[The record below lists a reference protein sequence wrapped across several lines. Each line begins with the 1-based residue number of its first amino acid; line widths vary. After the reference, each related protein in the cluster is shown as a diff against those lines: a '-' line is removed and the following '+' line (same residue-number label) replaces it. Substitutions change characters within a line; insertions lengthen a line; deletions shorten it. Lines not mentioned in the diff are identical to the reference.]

1 VFYTFRKSLDH
12 IWNHLFGKHS
22 PCELELSVRMQQPP
36 LPYTRGIYVRGMSAE
51 NGEDGAAPLVVTK
64 WGHKECCMLHR
75 RPYLDLPIISFRHI
89 PAIATENLLMLF
101 FSLFT
106 ICFSPFGPSSS
117 ETQFITY
124 VSRESCRY
132 YNGSVVHNL
141 SLLIYLY
148 EGKCAILKWIDY
160 NFFK

>member
-1 VFYTFRKSLDH
+1 MRKAY
-12 IWNHLFGKHS
+12 NK
-22 PCELELSVRMQQPP
+22 CYLSGVHPVALR
-36 LPYTRGIYVRGMSAE
+36 TRIFLG
-51 NGEDGAAPLVVTK
+51 
-64 WGHKECCMLHR
+64 
-75 RPYLDLPIISFRHI
+75 HI

-106 ICFSPFGPSSS
+106 TCFSPFGPSSG

-124 VSRESCRY
+124 ISRESYRY

-141 SLLIYLY
+141 ALIIYLY
-148 EGKCAILKWIDY
+148 KGKCAILKWIDY